1 MEKVQFE
8 YFVAANW
15 NTLFEGGSIGGRRGG
30 AGGALPIFGHQ
41 SIQPAFLLWKSVK
54 NLPPS
59 HSVPFKI

>member
-15 NTLFEGGSIGGRRGG
+15 NTLFEGGSIGRGG
-30 AGGALPIFGHQ
+30 GCGGGSYLWPSEHSTSLPFMEIT
-41 SIQPAFLLWKSVK
+41 K